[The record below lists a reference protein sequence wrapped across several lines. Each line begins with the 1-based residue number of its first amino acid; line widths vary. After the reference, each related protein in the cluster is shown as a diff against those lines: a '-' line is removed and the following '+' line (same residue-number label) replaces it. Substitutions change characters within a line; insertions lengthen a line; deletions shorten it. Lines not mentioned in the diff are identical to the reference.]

1 MAKRLFRSNSKAFL
15 RLLIGIRTFLKKEI
29 MKKYIKPSVDI
40 VELENVSLMA
50 ASGDEVNTTLSDETP
65 GGVSFHSRNF
75 SLWDDD
81 TEE

>member
-1 MAKRLFRSNSKAFL
+1 
-15 RLLIGIRTFLKKEI
+15 

-50 ASGDEVNTTLSDETP
+50 ASGNEVNTTLSDETLP
-65 GGVSFHSRNF
+65 DDVSFHSRNF

-81 TEE
+81 AAEE

>member
-1 MAKRLFRSNSKAFL
+1 
-15 RLLIGIRTFLKKEI
+15 

-50 ASGDEVNTTLSDETP
+50 ASSEVNTTLSDETP
-65 GGVSFHSRNF
+65 DDVSFHSRNF

-81 TEE
+81 AAEE